1 MSDPSEVRRAWEA
14 FVGYGVPPDDTIPK
28 MVVRSWMRCAPRIP
42 AQSRTPPSVL
52 LGDSLLASQVNSFDL
67 MVVAR
72 PVMEDIYQFV
82 EGSETALVLTNA
94 ASYIMDVLGD
104 SSMVGA
110 LRGLGLIQGASV
122 AESVLG
128 TNALALSLIERTPVR
143 VSGAEH
149 YLECLQDLADAAAPV
164 FDAGGEPL
172 GVLGAFTWAWNAH
185 SHGLG
190 MVVAGAKAIEGQLQA
205 DTLLGEYNVR
215 LTELNAL
222 LEAFTDGILVWDRQ
236 GTVVHANAAAAELV
250 GKPEHALMGRP
261 RRPYLHFS
269 SHVESLLSRG
279 QPVDQFETR
288 LYADGDSLAVIL
300 SSRRLQVPGLGTM
313 TMVSFKKAEEGRH
326 LIQAQLASPFPIGI
340 DSVVGGSAN
349 LERARRTARAAAGA
363 TACVFIQGPRGSG
376 KTLLAHAIHGS
387 GERKSGPFM
396 LYACASVPRGLA
408 VAELCG
414 TVEGMFS
421 PGGEARPGMMELAD
435 GGTLYLQDVD
445 QLPLE
450 AQTVLV
456 RMIELG
462 IVQRVGSRV
471 PIELDVRVV
480 ASSRVDL
487 RERVAE
493 GTFLPDLY
501 SRLSVFRIALD
512 PLKERQE
519 DIPLIAE
526 TVLRRFSLGR
536 GRPLRMDEQV
546 VEALAAYDWPGNVRE
561 LEEVLEAAVARLG
574 TESVIRSLHL
584 PEKILAR
591 GSSAPSPRLDG
602 QGLDLE
608 NLEREAFTRAAEV
621 TQGSVTGMAA
631 LLGVSRTSVWRRAK
645 RWGVDLREFKANS
658 QDPTDV
664 AL

>member
-1 MSDPSEVRRAWEA
+1 MSDPSEVRKAWEA
-14 FVGYGVPPDDTIPK
+14 FVARGVLPDDAVPP
-28 MVVRSWMRCAPRIP
+28 MVVRSWMRCAPRIS
-42 AQSRTPPSVL
+42 ARSRMPPSVL

-72 PVMEDIYQFV
+72 PVMEDTYQFV
-82 EGSETALVLTNA
+82 ERSETALVLTNA
-94 ASYIMDVLGD
+94 ASYVMDVLGD
-104 SSMVGA
+104 SSMVEA
-110 LRGLGLIQGASV
+110 LRGLGLTQGASL

-128 TNALALSLIERTPVR
+128 TNALALSLTERTPVR

-149 YLECLQDLADAAAPV
+149 YLECLQGLADSAAPI

-205 DTLLGEYNVR
+205 DNLLGEYNAR

-222 LEAFTDGILVWDRQ
+222 LEAFADGILVWDRQ
-236 GTVVHANAAAAELV
+236 GTIVRANAAAAELV
-250 GKPEHALMGRP
+250 GRPEHALMGRP
-261 RRPYLHFS
+261 RRNYLHFS

-300 SSRRLQVPGLGTM
+300 SSRRMQVPGLGTM

-326 LIQAQLASPFPIGI
+326 LIQAQLASPFPISI

-349 LERARRTARAAAGA
+349 LERARRIARAASGA
-363 TACVFIQGPRGSG
+363 TACVLIQGPRGSG

-387 GERKSGPFM
+387 GERKSGPLM
-396 LYACASVPRGLA
+396 LYPCASVPYGLA

-421 PGGEARPGMMELAD
+421 PGGEARPGMIELAD

-450 AQTVLV
+450 AQTVLL
-456 RMIELG
+456 RAIELG
-462 IVQRVGSRV
+462 IVQRLGSRV
-471 PIELDVRVV
+471 PIEVDVRVI
-480 ASSRVDL
+480 ASSQVDL
-487 RERVAE
+487 REKVAE

-501 SRLSVFRIALD
+501 ARLSVFRIVLR
-512 PLKERQE
+512 PLKERPE
-519 DIPLIAE
+519 DIPLIVE
-526 TVLRRFSLGR
+526 SVLRRFSLGR
-536 GRPLRMDEQV
+536 GRPLKMDEQAA
-546 VEALAAYDWPGNVRE
+546 EALRMYEWPGNVRE
-561 LEEVLEAAVARLG
+561 LEAALEAAVARLG
-574 TESVIRSLHL
+574 PESVIRSLHL
-584 PEKILAR
+584 PEKILSRA
-591 GSSAPSPRLDG
+591 SSTPSLRLDG
-602 QGLDLE
+602 HDLDLE
-608 NLEREAFTRAAEV
+608 KLEREAFARAAEV
-621 TQGSVTGMAA
+621 TRGNVAAIAA
-631 LLGVSRTSVWRRAK
+631 LLGVSRTSVWRKAK
-645 RWGVDLREFKANS
+645 RWGVDLRDFRHEERKAA
-658 QDPTDV
+658 DV
-664 AL
+664 S